1 MSLPGLVNNILIKTP
16 SKSNTY
22 SAVCPAS
29 CEHLNVGLVNNKI
42 N

>member
-1 MSLPGLVNNILIKTP
+1 MSLLGLVDTILIKTP

-22 SAVCPAS
+22 CVVCPAS

-42 N
+42 T